1 MSNEDYEYLEYEIET
16 NLEYLTKFL
25 SIDENKIQS
34 VIDIFNTQGANTSYE
49 KIAEL
54 TGFELGPD
62 VVNIKDA
69 LINLIH
75 FYRINKKF
83 VEDHLD
89 NSKKANKE
97 TIEKL
102 HSFVKKLN
110 EKALK
115 GLDLLY
121 AITVND
127 ERPTL
132 IGIEDKLLLTE
143 VSSDNDDDDQIGY
156 LPSIRLTLNLLD
168 EDGDEMSQT
177 FFMPLDN
184 FNVFVESLKRIQT
197 KAKESTKRY
206 QSKLGESVILG
217 YSE

>member
-1 MSNEDYEYLEYEIET
+1 MSNEEYESLEYEIES
-16 NLEYLTKFL
+16 NLEILTKFF
-25 SIDENKIQS
+25 SIDEDKIQK
-34 VIDIFNTQGANTSYE
+34 VIDLFNTQGPNTSYE
-49 KIAEL
+49 KIAEI
-54 TGFELGPD
+54 TGFELGSD
-62 VVNIKDA
+62 AINIKDA
-69 LINLIH
+69 LINFIH
-75 FYRINKKF
+75 FYRINEKF
-83 VEDHLD
+83 VEDSLD
-89 NSKKANKE
+89 NSKKSNKE
-97 TIEKL
+97 TLEKL

-143 VSSDNDDDDQIGY
+143 VSSDDNGDQLGY

>member
-1 MSNEDYEYLEYEIET
+1 MSNEDYESLDYEIET
-16 NLEYLTKFL
+16 NLEYLTKFF
-25 SIDENKIQS
+25 SIDEDKIQK
-34 VIDIFNTQGANTSYE
+34 VIDLFNTQGANTSYE

-54 TGFELGPD
+54 TGFELGSD
-62 VVNIKDA
+62 AINIKDA
-69 LINLIH
+69 LINFIH
-75 FYRINKKF
+75 FYRINEKF
-83 VEDHLD
+83 VEDNLD
-89 NSKKANKE
+89 NSKKSNKE
-97 TIEKL
+97 IIEKL

-143 VSSDNDDDDQIGY
+143 VSSDDNGNQLGY

-217 YSE
+217 YSD

>member
-1 MSNEDYEYLEYEIET
+1 MSNEEYESLEYEIET
-16 NLEYLTKFL
+16 NLEYLTKFF
-25 SIDENKIQS
+25 SIDEDKIQK
-34 VIDIFNTQGANTSYE
+34 VIDLFNTQGPNTSYE

-54 TGFELGPD
+54 TGFELGSD
-62 VVNIKDA
+62 AINIKDA
-69 LINLIH
+69 LINFIH
-75 FYRINKKF
+75 FYRINEKF
-83 VEDHLD
+83 VEDSLD
-89 NSKKANKE
+89 NSKKSNKE
-97 TIEKL
+97 TLEKL

-115 GLDLLY
+115 GLELLY

-143 VSSDNDDDDQIGY
+143 VSSDDNGDQLGY

-217 YSE
+217 YSD

>member
-1 MSNEDYEYLEYEIET
+1 MSNEEYESLEYEIET
-16 NLEYLTKFL
+16 NLEYLTKFF
-25 SIDENKIQS
+25 SIDEDKIQK
-34 VIDIFNTQGANTSYE
+34 VIDLFNTQGPNTSYE

-54 TGFELGPD
+54 TGFELGSD
-62 VVNIKDA
+62 AINIKDA
-69 LINLIH
+69 LINFIH
-75 FYRINKKF
+75 FYRINEKF
-83 VEDHLD
+83 VEDSLD
-89 NSKKANKE
+89 NSKKSNKE
-97 TIEKL
+97 TLEKL

-143 VSSDNDDDDQIGY
+143 VSSDDNGDQLGY

-217 YSE
+217 YSD

>member
-1 MSNEDYEYLEYEIET
+1 MSNEEYEYLEYEIET
-16 NLEYLTKFL
+16 NLEYLTKFF
-25 SIDENKIQS
+25 SIDEDKIQK
-34 VIDIFNTQGANTSYE
+34 VIDLFNTQGANTSYE

-54 TGFELGPD
+54 TGFELGSD
-62 VVNIKDA
+62 AINIKDA
-69 LINLIH
+69 LINFIH
-75 FYRINKKF
+75 FYRINEKF
-83 VEDHLD
+83 VEDNLD
-89 NSKKANKE
+89 NSKKSNKE

-143 VSSDNDDDDQIGY
+143 VSSDDNGDQLGY

>member
-1 MSNEDYEYLEYEIET
+1 MSNEDYESLDYEIET
-16 NLEYLTKFL
+16 NLEYLTQFF
-25 SIDENKIQS
+25 SIDEDKIQK
-34 VIDIFNTQGANTSYE
+34 VIDLFNTQGANTSYE

-54 TGFELGPD
+54 TGFELGSD
-62 VVNIKDA
+62 AINIKDA
-69 LINLIH
+69 LINFIH
-75 FYRINKKF
+75 FYRINEKF
-83 VEDHLD
+83 VEDNLD
-89 NSKKANKE
+89 NSKKSNKAI
-97 TIEKL
+97 IEKL

-143 VSSDNDDDDQIGY
+143 VSSDDNGNQLGY

-217 YSE
+217 YSD